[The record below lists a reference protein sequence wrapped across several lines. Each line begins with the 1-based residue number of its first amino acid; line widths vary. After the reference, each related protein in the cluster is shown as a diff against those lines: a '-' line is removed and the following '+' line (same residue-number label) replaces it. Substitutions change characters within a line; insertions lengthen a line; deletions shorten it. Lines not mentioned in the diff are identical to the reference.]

1 MYLTYLCIALS
12 VSHGAR
18 YIQNVLAK
26 YLKSEH
32 LKMKPPTTSPDW
44 SKVENCN
51 KKVEVTGYVKLMCL
65 HEFYSSDG
73 GNWRCIS
80 EKS

>member
-1 MYLTYLCIALS
+1 MSS

-18 YIQNVLAK
+18 YTQNVLAK

-44 SKVENCN
+44 SKVENC
-51 KKVEVTGYVKLMCL
+51 KKKIEVMGYVMSMYL

-73 GNWRCIS
+73 EI
-80 EKS
+80 EMY